1 MELGT
6 DLINEGLAIGLKT
19 LGAALLAVATAYVPR
34 MARAVE
40 KWLGVDIPD
49 GWEKRGLDLAGVA
62 IDYAEEWGREQL
74 RDKIGDTD
82 FAKKLGGEKMKK
94 AAEFFRKHAR
104 GKVTKWGA
112 EKIREVL
119 GAKLQDKR
127 QLEKFY
133 EKANPE
139 NLDGIIA
146 KMEETIAKID
156 AAPSFRDFQDGKV
169 KQLDDGSW
177 IRTE

>member
-19 LGAALLAVATAYVPR
+19 LGAALLAVATAYTPR
-34 MARAVE
+34 VVRAVE

-49 GWEKRGLDLAGVA
+49 GWEKRGLDLAAVA
-62 IDYAEEWGREQL
+62 VDYAEEWGREKL
-74 RDKIGDTD
+74 RENLGDTE

-104 GKVTKWGA
+104 GKVTKWGE

-127 QLEKFY
+127 RLEKFY

-139 NLDGIIA
+139 NLDAIIV

-156 AAPSFRDFQDGKV
+156 ASPDISDILKGRI
-169 KQLDDGSW
+169 KQNAAGEW
-177 IRTE
+177 VAVE